1 MANVSDTLNKL
12 STLINREMNLA
23 SKEIE
28 TENRDAKNRDDG
40 DILSL
45 KNVVGSIGVPN
56 KTDEVNASGELNTA
70 DDGDILSLND
80 VVDPIGDDLPNKT
93 DDVNASGKLNTAEYV
108 NDDVTLESKEN
119 ISEVETNSEKIT
131 SKSINHKDNLA
142 VEPWQKAI
150 KQELKE
156 FSNIEDQKE
165 VINKELTNLDLDD
178 DFELT
183 YDSTKESNIMDD
195 FEDSSEFESDD
206 ILDIESFDNILSEEK
221 MADLE
226 GSVKSS
232 FIEDLND
239 DNEDNLS
246 DAITSQNEILVSSE
260 VLSDSKAVIENL
272 KNELANKA
280 PSSNNIEDKYQF
292 DLGAVIKPMIK
303 EWLDKNLTKIV
314 REIVEKEVKNITK

>member
-12 STLINREMNLA
+12 STLINSEMNLE
-23 SKEIE
+23 SEKIE
-28 TENRDAKNRDDG
+28 TTN
-40 DILSL
+40 S
-45 KNVVGSIGVPN
+45 
-56 KTDEVNASGELNTA
+56 

-80 VVDPIGDDLPNKT
+80 VVDSTGDDLPN
-93 DDVNASGKLNTAEYV
+93 DADEV
-108 NDDVTLESKEN
+108 NDGVTLESNEN
-119 ISEVETNSEKIT
+119 IAKVETNSEKIT

-165 VINKELTNLDLDD
+165 VINKELTNLDLDE
-178 DFELT
+178 DFGLS

-195 FEDSSEFESDD
+195 FADSSEFESDD

-226 GSVKSS
+226 GFVKSS

-246 DAITSQNEILVSSE
+246 DTITSENEILVIS
-260 VLSDSKAVIENL
+260 
-272 KNELANKA
+272 
-280 PSSNNIEDKYQF
+280 
-292 DLGAVIKPMIK
+292 
-303 EWLDKNLTKIV
+303 
-314 REIVEKEVKNITK
+314 

>member
-12 STLINREMNLA
+12 STLINSEMNLE
-23 SKEIE
+23 SEKIE
-28 TENRDAKNRDDG
+28 TTN
-40 DILSL
+40 S
-45 KNVVGSIGVPN
+45 
-56 KTDEVNASGELNTA
+56 

-80 VVDPIGDDLPNKT
+80 VVDSTGDDLPNDT
-93 DDVNASGKLNTAEYV
+93 NEFNAVDELNTADDV
-108 NDDVTLESKEN
+108 NDDVTLESNEN
-119 ISEVETNSEKIT
+119 ISKVETNSEKIT

-165 VINKELTNLDLDD
+165 VTNKELTNLDLDD
-178 DFELT
+178 DFGLT
-183 YDSTKESNIMDD
+183 SNSTKESNIMDV

-221 MADLE
+221 MTDSE
-226 GSVKSS
+226 GFVKSS

-246 DAITSQNEILVSSE
+246 DTITSENEILVSSE

-314 REIVEKEVKNITK
+314 KEIVEKEVKNITK

>member
-1 MANVSDTLNKL
+1 MANVSETLNKL
-12 STLINREMNLA
+12 STLINSEMNLE
-23 SKEIE
+23 SEKIE
-28 TENRDAKNRDDG
+28 TTN
-40 DILSL
+40 S
-45 KNVVGSIGVPN
+45 
-56 KTDEVNASGELNTA
+56 

-80 VVDPIGDDLPNKT
+80 VVDSTGDDLPNDT
-93 DDVNASGKLNTAEYV
+93 NEFNAADELNTVDDV
-108 NDDVTLESKEN
+108 NDDVTLESNEN
-119 ISEVETNSEKIT
+119 ISKVETNSEKIT
-131 SKSINHKDNLA
+131 SKPINHKDNLA

-165 VINKELTNLDLDD
+165 VINKELTNLDLDE
-178 DFELT
+178 DFGLS

-206 ILDIESFDNILSEEK
+206 ILDIESLDNILSEEK

-226 GSVKSS
+226 GFVKSS

-239 DNEDNLS
+239 DNEDNPS
-246 DAITSQNEILVSSE
+246 DRITSENEILVSSE

>member
-12 STLINREMNLA
+12 STLINSEMNLE
-23 SKEIE
+23 SEKIE
-28 TENRDAKNRDDG
+28 TTN
-40 DILSL
+40 S
-45 KNVVGSIGVPN
+45 
-56 KTDEVNASGELNTA
+56 

-80 VVDPIGDDLPNKT
+80 VVDSTGDDIPDDT
-93 DDVNASGKLNTAEYV
+93 DEVNASDELNTADEV
-108 NDDVTLESKEN
+108 NDDVTLESNEN
-119 ISEVETNSEKIT
+119 IAKVETNSEKIT

-165 VINKELTNLDLDD
+165 VTNKELTNLDLDD

-183 YDSTKESNIMDD
+183 SNSTKESNIMDV

-206 ILDIESFDNILSEEK
+206 ILDIESLDNILSEEK
-221 MADLE
+221 MTDLE
-226 GSVKSS
+226 GFVKSS

-246 DAITSQNEILVSSE
+246 DAITSENEILVSSE

>member
-1 MANVSDTLNKL
+1 
-12 STLINREMNLA
+12 
-23 SKEIE
+23 
-28 TENRDAKNRDDG
+28 
-40 DILSL
+40 
-45 KNVVGSIGVPN
+45 
-56 KTDEVNASGELNTA
+56 
-70 DDGDILSLND
+70 
-80 VVDPIGDDLPNKT
+80 
-93 DDVNASGKLNTAEYV
+93 
-108 NDDVTLESKEN
+108 
-119 ISEVETNSEKIT
+119 
-131 SKSINHKDNLA
+131 
-142 VEPWQKAI
+142 
-150 KQELKE
+150 
-156 FSNIEDQKE
+156 
-165 VINKELTNLDLDD
+165 VINKELTNLDLDE
-178 DFELT
+178 DFGLS

-206 ILDIESFDNILSEEK
+206 ILDIESLDNILSEEK

-226 GSVKSS
+226 GFVKSS

-239 DNEDNLS
+239 DNEDNPS
-246 DAITSQNEILVSSE
+246 DRITSENEILVSSE

>member
-1 MANVSDTLNKL
+1 
-12 STLINREMNLA
+12 MNLE
-23 SKEIE
+23 SEKIE
-28 TENRDAKNRDDG
+28 TTN
-40 DILSL
+40 S
-45 KNVVGSIGVPN
+45 
-56 KTDEVNASGELNTA
+56 

-80 VVDPIGDDLPNKT
+80 VVDSTGDDIPDDT
-93 DDVNASGKLNTAEYV
+93 DEVNASDELNTADEV
-108 NDDVTLESKEN
+108 NDDVTLESNEN
-119 ISEVETNSEKIT
+119 IAKVETNSEKIT

-178 DFELT
+178 DFGLT
-183 YDSTKESNIMDD
+183 SNSTKESNIMDV

-206 ILDIESFDNILSEEK
+206 ILDIESLDNILSEEK

-226 GSVKSS
+226 GFVKSS
-232 FIEDLND
+232 YVEDLND

-246 DAITSQNEILVSSE
+246 DTITSENEILVSSE

>member
-12 STLINREMNLA
+12 STLINSEMNLE
-23 SKEIE
+23 SEKIE
-28 TENRDAKNRDDG
+28 TTN
-40 DILSL
+40 S
-45 KNVVGSIGVPN
+45 
-56 KTDEVNASGELNTA
+56 

-80 VVDPIGDDLPNKT
+80 VVDSTGDDLPN
-93 DDVNASGKLNTAEYV
+93 DADEV
-108 NDDVTLESKEN
+108 NDGVTLESNEN
-119 ISEVETNSEKIT
+119 IAKVETNSEKIT

-165 VINKELTNLDLDD
+165 VINKELTNLDLDE
-178 DFELT
+178 DFGLS

-195 FEDSSEFESDD
+195 FADSSEFESDD

-226 GSVKSS
+226 GFVKSS

-246 DAITSQNEILVSSE
+246 DTITSENEILVSSE

>member
-1 MANVSDTLNKL
+1 MANVSETLNKL
-12 STLINREMNLA
+12 STLINSEMNLE
-23 SKEIE
+23 SEKIE
-28 TENRDAKNRDDG
+28 TTN
-40 DILSL
+40 S
-45 KNVVGSIGVPN
+45 
-56 KTDEVNASGELNTA
+56 

-80 VVDPIGDDLPNKT
+80 VVDSTGDDLPNDT
-93 DDVNASGKLNTAEYV
+93 NEFNAADELNTVDDV
-108 NDDVTLESKEN
+108 NDDVTLESNEN
-119 ISEVETNSEKIT
+119 ISKVETNSEKIT

-165 VINKELTNLDLDD
+165 VINKELTNLDLDE
-178 DFELT
+178 DFGLS

-206 ILDIESFDNILSEEK
+206 ILDIESLDNILSEEK

-226 GSVKSS
+226 GFVKSS

-239 DNEDNLS
+239 DNEDNPS
-246 DAITSQNEILVSSE
+246 DRITSENEILVSSE

>member
-1 MANVSDTLNKL
+1 MANVSETLNKL
-12 STLINREMNLA
+12 STLINSEMNLE
-23 SKEIE
+23 SEKIE
-28 TENRDAKNRDDG
+28 TTN
-40 DILSL
+40 S
-45 KNVVGSIGVPN
+45 
-56 KTDEVNASGELNTA
+56 

-80 VVDPIGDDLPNKT
+80 VVDSTGDDLPNDT
-93 DDVNASGKLNTAEYV
+93 NEFNAVDELNTADDV
-108 NDDVTLESKEN
+108 NDDVTLESNEN
-119 ISEVETNSEKIT
+119 ISKVETNSEKIT

-165 VINKELTNLDLDD
+165 VINKELTNLDLDE
-178 DFELT
+178 DFGLS

-206 ILDIESFDNILSEEK
+206 ILDIESLDNILSEEK

-226 GSVKSS
+226 GFVKSS

-239 DNEDNLS
+239 DNEDNPS
-246 DAITSQNEILVSSE
+246 DRITSENEILVSSE

>member
-12 STLINREMNLA
+12 STLINSEMNLE
-23 SKEIE
+23 SEKIE
-28 TENRDAKNRDDG
+28 TTN
-40 DILSL
+40 S
-45 KNVVGSIGVPN
+45 
-56 KTDEVNASGELNTA
+56 

-80 VVDPIGDDLPNKT
+80 VVDSTGDDLPNDT
-93 DDVNASGKLNTAEYV
+93 NEFNAVDELNTADDV
-108 NDDVTLESKEN
+108 NDDVTLESNEN
-119 ISEVETNSEKIT
+119 ISKVETNSEKIT

-165 VINKELTNLDLDD
+165 VTNKELTNLDLDD
-178 DFELT
+178 DFGLT
-183 YDSTKESNIMDD
+183 SNSTKESNIMDV

-221 MADLE
+221 MTDSE
-226 GSVKSS
+226 GFVKSS

-246 DAITSQNEILVSSE
+246 DTITSENEILVSSE